1 MNAIV
6 NLLQLFGCGFKD
18 DPVRYTIIMFCL
30 FLGTVFILEPI
41 GKMVSLWQ
49 EKAKSPSLSTRSSNQ
64 GVEEIIFAL
73 KDVYEKRIKEIQDN
87 HRSEIQAMENERSCL
102 KATLKE
108 KDEFV
113 QKVTENV
120 ARLMTRTTT
129 NEEESV
135 SSRKCQESNKEEE
148 VEKERKEL
156 ADALKEIAKL
166 KEDLEELRREVRA
179 GQKNDK
185 DASQS
190 RKRPRK
196 YAEEN
201 QDPQSRFWAGFT
213 TKMDSSGLDIYS
225 LVKTDSTRRTRDA
238 EVVNERETASRK
250 GSKLRRWN
258 GKIKRWLKPE
268 SKHDPMW
275 DELREGLLRDWQKL
289 SRSEV
294 IPDSEIKD
302 ILQDME
308 QMFKSEIEM
317 GKEDIEAVLKHE
329 TPETEPK
336 EVLEDTEIF
345 EEIREIIEEEK
356 AERRSKRRW
365 EKNAWKSVIREHKER
380 KANERADKKLRK
392 QQLLSR
398 KREEKEKKTQRK
410 AEKGWV
416 SAVKRNIMEQ
426 HEERK
431 QKRNDRLKKLRDL
444 IEFVKQERKIMK
456 QKKKADREWL
466 EREAMSLAL
475 YDHQVRMEEQKRKKE
490 ARRAFKQELKER
502 NAQLKDEKDRLKNEI
517 RTKLEEEHKRR
528 KAKAKLEKQKLNS
541 ASNDLKR
548 RKKDLWRKRKPKRS
562 KVEVELRDCVL
573 LFIQDP
579 TLFSFYHKKNY
590 KYTFITQDSP
600 LEHREKWKRARKG
613 THSQKKSPQEHRKWW
628 KRARKGTHSQKK
640 SPLEHRKWWK
650 RARKGTHSQKKSPL
664 ENRKWWKRSR
674 KGTHS
679 QKEVWVWKRN
689 SIGKYE
695 LIEKKKIDRTAS
707 NK

>member
-1 MNAIV
+1 MI
-6 NLLQLFGCGFKD
+6 
-18 DPVRYTIIMFCL
+18 
-30 FLGTVFILEPI
+30 
-41 GKMVSLWQ
+41 SLWQ

-108 KDEFV
+108 KDEII

-120 ARLMTRTTT
+120 VRLMTRTTT
-129 NEEESV
+129 NEEESI

-196 YAEEN
+196 YSEEN
-201 QDPQSRFWAGFT
+201 QDPQSRFWVGFAT
-213 TKMDSSGLDIYS
+213 NMDFSEWDVYS
-225 LVKTDSTRRTRDA
+225 LVKTDSTRRTSDA
-238 EVVNERETASRK
+238 EVVNERGTAIRK
-250 GSKLRRWN
+250 GSKMRRWI
-258 GKIKRWLKPE
+258 GKIERWLKRE
-268 SKHDPMW
+268 SKHDPVW
-275 DELREGLLRDWQKL
+275 EELREGLLRDWQKL
-289 SRSEV
+289 SHSEV
-294 IPDSEIKD
+294 IPESEIKD

-329 TPETEPK
+329 APETEPK
-336 EVLEDTEIF
+336 EVLGDTEIF
-345 EEIREIIEEEK
+345 EEIREILEEEK
-356 AERRSKRRW
+356 AERRSTRRW

-380 KANERADKKLRK
+380 KANERADKNLRK
-392 QQLLSR
+392 RQLLSR
-398 KREEKEKKTQRK
+398 KWEEKKRKTQRK
-410 AEKGWV
+410 AEKRWV
-416 SAVKRNIMEQ
+416 SAVKRNIMER
-426 HEERK
+426 HKERN
-431 QKRNDRLKKLRDL
+431 QKRRDDRLRKLRDL

-456 QKKKADREWL
+456 QKKKADQELL
-466 EREAMSLAL
+466 EREATFLAL
-475 YDHQVRMEEQKRKKE
+475 YDHQVRMEERKRKKE
-490 ARRAFKQELKER
+490 ARRAFKQELKEW
-502 NAQLKDEKDRLKNEI
+502 NAQLKAEEDRMKNEI

-541 ASNDLKR
+541 ALNDLKR

-562 KVEVELRDCVL
+562 KVEVQLCDYAL
-573 LFIQDP
+573 LFLQDP
-579 TLFSFYHKKNY
+579 ALLNLYHRL
-590 KYTFITQDSP
+590 KYDPTFITEDSL
-600 LEHREKWKRARKG
+600 LERRKKRKRARK
-613 THSQKKSPQEHRKWW
+613 
-628 KRARKGTHSQKK
+628 A
-640 SPLEHRKWWK
+640 
-650 RARKGTHSQKKSPL
+650 
-664 ENRKWWKRSR
+664 
-674 KGTHS
+674 THS

-689 SIGKYE
+689 SKGKYK